1 VAVPTWWRDSNNC
14 FHDEK
19 VAVRS
24 LKIRLF
30 GLWGLSLAA
39 SVSVGILLVQ
49 LYRQSTEAQVS
60 RAEAVIARA
69 CDLIRD
75 RYGFYASGWAGPVPD
90 LRDEKLRA
98 DLATATGLAL
108 AHQNGVE
115 GGIWQSDAGPL
126 AYAYPTYEGT
136 GPKTDLPAAERNQI
150 QAINRQAERDEQP
163 ADRHVISRTQ
173 TLLLHS
179 CPLGGPVNHLSAWTM
194 TRVQAAQGS
203 RSLQLGVGVLLG
215 LMVLMSV
222 WLGRTLV
229 IWGRHIRGIEAA
241 LGGAGS
247 GGMPTVPRTGER
259 ELDRIID
266 ALNEAGLRLA
276 DARRESEDMA
286 VRMARAERLASLG
299 RVAAGVAHEIRNP
312 IAAARLQGE
321 NALAGDDARRRAAI
335 GDMLGQIDR
344 LDALV
349 GELLAMTQ
357 RVKPKP
363 VRVELAAFLAEQA
376 GRHKDTAAAKALTIM
391 IRGADGA
398 AWVDPSVV
406 GRILDNLLTNA
417 IRHAPERGTVIL
429 AAEREAGLLTVTVE
443 DTGTGVPPE
452 MAERLFEPFVTSRAD
467 GTGLGLAI
475 ARELA
480 DAHGGRLVLRRRG
493 GKEAGNGAVFALTLP
508 QEEPWPPS

>member
-1 VAVPTWWRDSNNC
+1 M
-14 FHDEK
+14 H
-19 VAVRS
+19 S

-49 LYRQSTEAQVS
+49 LYRLSTEAQVS

-75 RYGFYASGWAGPVPD
+75 RYGFYASGWAGPAPG
-90 LRDEKLRA
+90 LLDEKLRS
-98 DLATATGLAL
+98 DLATAAGLAL

-115 GGIWQSDAGPL
+115 GGIWQFDAGPL

-136 GPKTDLPAAERNQI
+136 GPKTDLPAAERDQI

-163 ADRHVISRTQ
+163 ADRRVTSRTQ

-179 CPLGGPVNHLSAWTM
+179 CPLGGPISRLSAWTM

-203 RSLQLGVGVLLG
+203 LSLRLGVGVLLG
-215 LMVLMSV
+215 LMVVMSV
-222 WLGRTLV
+222 WLGRTLL

-241 LGGAGS
+241 LGSAGP
-247 GGMPTVPRTGER
+247 GGMPTVSRTGER

-266 ALNEAGLRLA
+266 ALNEAGLRLT

-286 VRMARAERLASLG
+286 VRVARVERLASLG

-321 NALAGDDARRRAAI
+321 NALAGDEARRREAI

-357 RVKPKP
+357 RVEPKP
-363 VRVELAAFLAEQA
+363 VCIELAAFLAGQA
-376 GRHKDTAAAKALTIM
+376 ARHKDTAAAKALTITVC
-391 IRGADGA
+391 GAEGA
-398 AWVDPSVV
+398 ASLDPAVV
-406 GRILDNLLTNA
+406 GRVLDNLLTNA
-417 IRHAPERGTVIL
+417 IRHAPEHGTVIL
-429 AAEREAGLLTVTVE
+429 AAEREAGLLTLTVE
-443 DTGTGVPPE
+443 DTGAGVPLE
-452 MAERLFEPFVTSRAD
+452 MAGRLFEPFVTGRAD

-480 DAHGGRLVLRRRG
+480 DAHGGRLVLRSSEV
-493 GKEAGNGAVFALTLP
+493 KESGSGAVFALELP
-508 QEEPWPPS
+508 QEGSWPPS